1 MPFYEVHHSYPLTQH
16 QRQNLAT
23 AITRLHC
30 EAFKTPSFLVH
41 VRFLAEDNINNTYF
55 VAGKSHSLTSN
66 RISGNVRTSAAR
78 SKADF
83 DDLGAKIEAAW
94 YETLQVS
101 PPPEKL
107 TWSKED
113 EKTRLIM
120 VKFVPLVT
128 IREGGMA
135 APQAGE
141 EEAWLKEQLPHIE
154 APPPPERRRSSYTT
168 LKSIVDGKNLSPH
181 HNVRKCVVTVDAD
194 PKKFE
199 AAIQALKQHQAK
211 PKIAPSADLEP
222 QDSHEIAATCILSW
236 WNQTAWFF
244 TTGAWAQ
251 GEMDGYCTW
260 YAPNGS
266 WFGVN
271 IHCPVQ
277 FLGTGTAPYYEVAWS
292 EGGKETFFKPVDE
305 PFMSFDFP
313 RSLGYDI
320 QIKPQSGHSSIIVD
334 GIGIMRDVVSR
345 WSELDITQIGS
356 LIAIAGTV
364 PTAWRFLHRIWY
376 EVYGTIR
383 RFFLASVTI
392 PGGDPLNR
400 SVVKWILANRERHY
414 RSFHGRTDIGQNG
427 DRAAALKKTK
437 HSIQYSPHWNTR
449 WLFYEGNLFLVTRR
463 IDDFSSSLS
472 DPSYDGI
479 GGEEITVSCFGWS
492 AEPIKTFIESCRE
505 YSDRQTQFFVI
516 IYARDRYGL
525 SWKPKA
531 RKPIRHLETV
541 HFDNETKQELLGDIR
556 NYLDPK
562 TQKRYQ
568 SRSMP
573 YRRGYLFY
581 GPPGTGKSSLSV
593 AIAGEFGLDLYE
605 VKIPSVATDA
615 DLEQMFQEIPPRCV
629 VLLEDID
636 AVWTDRSNSDN
647 GQEGSSAPNCSLSGL
662 LNVLDGVG
670 SVEGRII
677 IMTTNHPEQLD
688 SALVRPG
695 RVDMKVLLGNISRNS
710 AEEMFIRMFSPD
722 LGCTSHLDMDEIKKL
737 AEEFGKEIPDD
748 TFTPSLLQGFFQLH
762 LESPREAASSIGAW
776 VKREL
781 ERSSEKEF
789 ELINDRWLRQRRV
802 DRIAPLIPFWDM
814 IGIRR
819 QGRRLEQRD
828 CRERC
833 GHLKTDWGRFT
844 RSTVQQNALVAVQQ
858 NVLEGCSN
866 GVPEAQTWVQ
876 NEEADDR
883 RHSKLHQARDPI
895 KKKHDRVYDYHPQP
909 AMGYSKKYGYSN
921 YGYYNGGKKS
931 RKHGRHYASAA
942 GDLAGAW
949 ADYSGGGHHGGGHS
963 DGGGGG
969 GGADGGGGGGCS

>member
-1 MPFYEVHHSYPLTQH
+1 MAHH
-16 QRQNLAT
+16 
-23 AITRLHC
+23 
-30 EAFKTPSFLVH
+30 FH
-41 VRFLAEDNINNTYF
+41 V
-55 VAGKSHSLTSN
+55 G
-66 RISGNVRTSAAR
+66 
-78 SKADF
+78 
-83 DDLGAKIEAAW
+83 
-94 YETLQVS
+94 
-101 PPPEKL
+101 
-107 TWSKED
+107 
-113 EKTRLIM
+113 
-120 VKFVPLVT
+120 
-128 IREGGMA
+128 
-135 APQAGE
+135 
-141 EEAWLKEQLPHIE
+141 
-154 APPPPERRRSSYTT
+154 
-168 LKSIVDGKNLSPH
+168 
-181 HNVRKCVVTVDAD
+181 
-194 PKKFE
+194 
-199 AAIQALKQHQAK
+199 
-211 PKIAPSADLEP
+211 
-222 QDSHEIAATCILSW
+222 AATGQHLL
-236 WNQTAWFF
+236 
-244 TTGAWAQ
+244 
-251 GEMDGYCTW
+251 D
-260 YAPNGS
+260 P
-266 WFGVN
+266 
-271 IHCPVQ
+271 
-277 FLGTGTAPYYEVAWS
+277 
-292 EGGKETFFKPVDE
+292 
-305 PFMSFDFP
+305 MS
-313 RSLGYDI
+313 
-320 QIKPQSGHSSIIVD
+320 Q

-364 PTAWRFLHRIWY
+364 PTAWRFLHRIWH

-414 RSFHGRTDIGQNG
+414 RSFHGRTDIGQTG

-492 AEPIKTFIESCRE
+492 AEPIKAFIESCRE

-647 GQEGSSAPNCSLSGL
+647 GQEGSSVPNCTLSGL

-695 RVDMKVLLGNISRNS
+695 RVDMKVLLGNISRKS

-737 AEEFGKEIPDD
+737 AVEFGKEIPDD

-762 LESPREAASSIGAW
+762 LESPQEAASSIGAW

-781 ERSSEKEF
+781 EKSSEKEF
-789 ELINDRWLRQRRV
+789 ELITGKR
-802 DRIAPLIPFWDM
+802 
-814 IGIRR
+814 
-819 QGRRLEQRD
+819 
-828 CRERC
+828 
-833 GHLKTDWGRFT
+833 
-844 RSTVQQNALVAVQQ
+844 
-858 NVLEGCSN
+858 
-866 GVPEAQTWVQ
+866 
-876 NEEADDR
+876 
-883 RHSKLHQARDPI
+883 KL
-895 KKKHDRVYDYHPQP
+895 
-909 AMGYSKKYGYSN
+909 
-921 YGYYNGGKKS
+921 
-931 RKHGRHYASAA
+931 
-942 GDLAGAW
+942 
-949 ADYSGGGHHGGGHS
+949 
-963 DGGGGG
+963 
-969 GGADGGGGGGCS
+969 